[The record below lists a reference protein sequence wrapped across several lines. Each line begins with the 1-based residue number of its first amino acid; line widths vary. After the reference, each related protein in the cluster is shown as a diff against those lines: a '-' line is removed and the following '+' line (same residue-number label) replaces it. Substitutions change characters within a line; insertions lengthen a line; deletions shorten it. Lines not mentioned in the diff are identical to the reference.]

1 MDKIKLTNM
10 VFYAHH
16 GYYKAE
22 RELGQRFE
30 LDIEVKCD
38 LRGPAKTDDL
48 HKTIDYQKI
57 YAIAK
62 DSFENY
68 KFKLLETVAERIAI
82 QILQSFPVPAVL
94 IRIRKPHVPLKGF
107 LDHIVL
113 TQIFTIV
120 NFSLLVW
127 LRVLARAKPRRR

>member
-48 HKTIDYQKI
+48 HKTIDYQRI

-107 LDHIVL
+107 LDHIEIEL
-113 TQIFTIV
+113 E
-120 NFSLLVW
+120 
-127 LRVLARAKPRRR
+127 RAQDDL